1 MRNDHLRKLIITSLL
16 ITIAFLSRTYL
27 QGIPSVQLVSPIVL
41 LIGFM
46 LGKRYGLLAGVVLAV
61 LTSFTTMFGY
71 WTIFQAL
78 GWGLM
83 GYVAGLLKYKPTGFI
98 VWSALSG
105 LVFGVIMNV
114 SSVIMMG
121 FSLEALIAFSI
132 GSAPFDAI
140 HMIQNVVFVLLLTVP
155 LERIMERMVPSYV
168 TLDGRYKRGLA
179 IAVAKKGEIPNVRNN
194 AKN

>member
-27 QGIPSVQLVSPIVL
+27 QAIPSVQLVSPIVL
-41 LIGFM
+41 LLGFM
-46 LGKRYGLLAGVVLAV
+46 LGKRYGVLAGIVLAI

-83 GYVAGLLKYKPTGFI
+83 GYVAGLLKYRPMAFL
-98 VWSALSG
+98 VWSGVSG
-105 LVFGVIMNV
+105 LIFGVIMNV
-114 SSVIMMG
+114 SSVIIMG
-121 FSLEALIAFSI
+121 FSLEALIAYSI

-140 HMIQNVVFVLLLTVP
+140 HMAQNIVFVLLLLAP
-155 LERIMERMVPSYV
+155 LERVMMAMVPSYV
-168 TLDGRYKRGLA
+168 TLDGRYKRS
-179 IAVAKKGEIPNVRNN
+179 IAMKIVKGD
-194 AKN
+194 K